1 MRLPAGSAAPGPAGR
16 YLPGAN
22 GSPRGGRRR
31 PACGGRRERAG
42 RADWR
47 AGGRLRRHLALSR
60 RRRGAEPQGGAR
72 SGSGARRA
80 GRLGGGDTCARGPR
94 PYARAPGRRC
104 PPRGPHSLSEQRRD
118 ATPGTSP
125 PGAPHSKLG
134 TAGLAGRWRSHRG
147 AEMRREE
154 VESEDRVSPRQ
165 AGPQSFPTQ
174 FASPSPENQGRT
186 VGQANQDCSRE

>member
-1 MRLPAGSAAPGPAGR
+1 MWRAAGEGR
-16 YLPGAN
+16 T
-22 GSPRGGRRR
+22 GGL
-31 PACGGRRERAG
+31 
-42 RADWR
+42 

-80 GRLGGGDTCARGPR
+80 GRLGGGDTCERGPR
-94 PYARAPGRRC
+94 PCSRAPGRRC
-104 PPRGPHSLSEQRRD
+104 PPRGPHSLSKQRRD

-125 PGAPHSKLG
+125 PGAPHSKLR

-154 VESEDRVSPRQ
+154 AESEDRVSPRQ
-165 AGPQSFPTQ
+165 AGPQSFPAQ
-174 FASPSPENQGRT
+174 FANPSPENQGRT
-186 VGQANQDCSRE
+186 VGQANQGCWRE

>member
-1 MRLPAGSAAPGPAGR
+1 MWRVAGEGR
-16 YLPGAN
+16 T
-22 GSPRGGRRR
+22 GGL
-31 PACGGRRERAG
+31 
-42 RADWR
+42 

-80 GRLGGGDTCARGPR
+80 GRLGGGDTCERGPR
-94 PYARAPGRRC
+94 PCSRAPGRRC
-104 PPRGPHSLSEQRRD
+104 PPRGPHSLSKQRRD

-125 PGAPHSKLG
+125 PGAPHSKLR

-154 VESEDRVSPRQ
+154 AESEDRVSPRQ
-165 AGPQSFPTQ
+165 DGPQSFPAQ
-174 FASPSPENQGRT
+174 FANPSPENQGRT
-186 VGQANQDCSRE
+186 VGQANQGCWRE